1 MAEMTDI
8 AGEIFGIMSRIFN
21 LYLTNFFLSA
31 VFALWVIKR
40 VARLFERL

>member
-1 MAEMTDI
+1 MADMNLI
-8 AGEIFGIMSRIFN
+8 VGEVFSILSRIFN
-21 LYLTNFFLSA
+21 LYITNWILTA